1 MTYQC
6 YEKIQRKPR
15 TLVRGRCHIYVI
27 FFKKKIINESLK
39 YEMSIKLEN
48 LYSRVVQIQSSDI
61 VFDWALPFKIKN
73 NPLSAA
79 SGFFVDKEGRL
90 LTCAHAV
97 ENGATITVKI
107 PAEGDRVFKVK
118 VLAMCPFFDLALL
131 QLEDK
136 NYKNKCIELDDGK
149 DEVQAGQTTFA
160 VGFPL
165 GEKNLKTTKGII
177 SGQQSNLLQT
187 DAALNA
193 GNSGGPLLNES
204 GKVIGINSAATLLAE
219 NVGFAI
225 PIKQYLLVR
234 DRLKNE
240 MGTFQLVRQPRV
252 IGIDFQRIPKPFRE
266 CLGEEVKGVYV
277 QQTFDGTPLGH
288 GGISRGDV
296 VSQVTVGNEE
306 YTVDEYGQ
314 FDQKW
319 VNQKLDMHNL
329 VTLVGA
335 DQEFTVYFWKHQP
348 NQKPSFVY
356 RSITLKFT
364 ETLPEIRTMYPRFE
378 QINYEVFAGLVV
390 MQLSLN
396 HLERLGRLLQVLPDR
411 LAVELRK
418 YTLRENQREA
428 VLIVSEVLAG
438 SAIADQDVIPS
449 FSLLRTVNNHP
460 VNNVEDYR
468 KALCNPIVDDMQTQ
482 RFLKIET
489 SLYEIAVVCVET
501 VLKEEKG
508 IAKNYNYKVSGV
520 WAKLGGREMEPA
532 EETLLE
538 QLQNKKNVFEKR
550 LKSAC
555 PDSFESTRDARRD
568 MYQACGRVLTG
579 LKPG

>member
-1 MTYQC
+1 
-6 YEKIQRKPR
+6 
-15 TLVRGRCHIYVI
+15 
-27 FFKKKIINESLK
+27 
-39 YEMSIKLEN
+39 MSIKLEN

-118 VLAMCPFFDLALL
+118 VLTMCPFFDLALL

-136 NYKNKCIELDDGK
+136 NYKNECIELDDGE
-149 DEVQAGQTTFA
+149 DEVQARQTTFA

-165 GEKNLKTTKGII
+165 GEKMKITKGII

-234 DRLKNE
+234 DRLKNKI
-240 MGTFQLVRQPRV
+240 GTFQLVRQPRV

-266 CLGEEVKGVYV
+266 YLGEEVNGVYV
-277 QQTFDGTPLGH
+277 QQTFAGTPLGQVAS
-288 GGISRGDV
+288 GISRGDV

-314 FDQKW
+314 FEQKW

-335 DQEFTVYFWKHQP
+335 DQEFTVYFWKHHRHRS
-348 NQKPSFVY
+348 NEKPSFVY
-356 RSITLKFT
+356 TSITLKFT
-364 ETLPEIRTMYPRFE
+364 GTLPEIRTMYPRFE
-378 QINYEVFAGLVV
+378 QIEYVVFAGLVV

-396 HLERLGRLLQVLPDR
+396 HLERLAQLLQTLPDR

-418 YTLRENQREA
+418 YTIRENQREA

-468 KALCNPIVDDMQTQ
+468 KALCDPIVDIVDNNRKALCDTVDDKKTQ

-520 WAKLGGREMEPA
+520 WAQLGGREMEPA
-532 EETLLE
+532 EETLLQ
-538 QLQNKKNVFEKR
+538 QLKRKQNVFEDHLQR
-550 LKSAC
+550 AC
-555 PDSFESTRDARRD
+555 PNTFLNTEDARLE
-568 MYQACGRVLTG
+568 MYQACERVLTE